1 MKSLTK
7 ISILVAIMFLAV
19 AADAATIV
27 SFGDSKNY
35 WPGWSNV
42 TGDDSK
48 DAIGVPNFN
57 PTVTDG
63 KASFDSG
70 KLTKLSFTVQNWN
83 NSVLAPGDLFIDINS
98 DSRWDYVVD
107 LTSWNAPGYT
117 GNTLPSAG
125 YYNIYNVN
133 VAVKGNVAIQD
144 DSYILSGKDN
154 KTDSY
159 SNGQDY
165 KWKGYLIRDDHPVA
179 LKDTLLTSQFGSV
192 YFSGWSG
199 SPYFD
204 FDSGLAYSLGGITV
218 GWTTNC
224 ANDVVYEHIN
234 APPVPEPATML
245 LLGAGLAGLGLF
257 RRHSRKS

>member
-19 AADAATIV
+19 SVDAATIV
-27 SFGDSKNY
+27 SFGDSNNY
-35 WPGWSNV
+35 WPGWKNT
-42 TGDDSK
+42 TGDDTN

-63 KASFDSG
+63 KAVFDSG

-83 NSVLAPGDLFIDINS
+83 TSVLAPGDLFIDINS
-98 DSRWDYVVD
+98 DSRWDYVVN
-107 LTSWNAPGYT
+107 LTSWNTPGYS
-117 GNTLPSAG
+117 GNTWPSPG
-125 YYNIYNVN
+125 YYNIYSVN
-133 VAVKGNVAIQD
+133 VAIKGTVAIQD

-154 KTDSY
+154 KNASY
-159 SNGQDY
+159 LNGQSY
-165 KWKGYLIRDDHPVA
+165 KWQGYLIRDNHPVA
-179 LKDTLLTSQFGSV
+179 LKDGLLTSLAGSV
-192 YFSGWSG
+192 YFSGWGG

-204 FDSGLAYSLGGITV
+204 FGSGLAYSPGGITV

-234 APPVPEPATML
+234 APPVPEPTTML
-245 LLGAGLAGLGLF
+245 LLGVGLAGLGLF
-257 RRHSRKS
+257 RRQSRKS